1 MSRLT
6 NPLTINSPWL
16 SSLTTEPAN
25 GLAMDMAM
33 ADHLSLRTAIQSR
46 NMRLTPKTDLHAHL
60 SDRLHL
66 LAEVL
71 RLTTRN
77 KWLTYIPS

>member
-33 ADHLSLRTAIQSR
+33 ADHLSLRMAIRSR
-46 NMRLTPKTDLHAHL
+46 NMRLTPKMDLHAHL

-66 LAEVL
+66 LAEAL

>member
-33 ADHLSLRTAIQSR
+33 ADHLSLRMAIRSR
-46 NMRLTPKTDLHAHL
+46 NMRLTPKMDLHAHL

-66 LAEVL
+66 LAEAL

-77 KWLTYIPS
+77 KWLTYTQS